1 MSFFLF
7 FFLCIFIHLTFIVF
21 TWKTWPQNHN
31 SWKPNMSAVKLNQQ
45 HQLNACMQLKMSPG
59 QQQQQQQPA
68 QQYYQQRP
76 DVMLMTTGHKLS
88 STPATTCRLVMP
100 NSSAVGVHSTAG
112 AITASPPRYYS
123 PPMAT
128 YHIVSSASAN
138 SSPTHQQA
146 IRHYIIPPGQVPSN
160 PGTHHFMA
168 VPSNLL
174 RFQTS
179 AIHCGSGGIGGGGN
193 VTSNLSINPLAS
205 GSTTTVY
212 FPIVT
217 PAPAAA
223 AAAAVTQNPLALS
236 GSAAANAA
244 TILGTTSSTSSPLV
258 KYHTIQM
265 PHRRRQSLTQANG
278 EAPDE
283 TGREDDD
290 EVLPP
295 PPPAYQTATVHGK

>member
-1 MSFFLF
+1 
-7 FFLCIFIHLTFIVF
+7 
-21 TWKTWPQNHN
+21 
-31 SWKPNMSAVKLNQQ
+31 MSAVKLNQQ

-59 QQQQQQQPA
+59 QQQQQLQPA

-179 AIHCGSGGIGGGGN
+179 AIHCGSGGIGGGN

-217 PAPAAA
+217 PAA